1 MDKHERV
8 IDLKREERFIEE
20 YVSLRNRY
28 SEFLLTKPVNLV
40 ETKEWLKDNQIEIR
54 GFVRDGTLLGVVILY
69 INRDGEIA
77 FFAKDQNLGMGSK
90 LLHIISEVAEKK
102 NLKSIWGWVL
112 KDNFLAQRVFG
123 KNGFINEGLV
133 ERMYEG
139 VIREGIRYKKI
150 ISKSKYNNDR

>member
-1 MDKHERV
+1 LDKGERV
-8 IDLKREERFIEE
+8 IDVKKEEGAIEE

-90 LLHIISEVAEKK
+90 LLHIISQVAEKK

-112 KDNFLAQRVFG
+112 KDNFIAKRVFE
-123 KNGFINEGLV
+123 KNGFKKEGIA
-133 ERMYEG
+133 ERVYEG
-139 VIREGIRYKKI
+139 SIKQGMRYKKI
-150 ISKSKYNNDR
+150 LSKSNHNNDG